1 MEKFDRKKI
10 ILDSAKN
17 TFTEKGYD
25 GTSVGEIAKGAGLSK
40 ASLYYHYTSKEEIL
54 YELVKR
60 TLFEIANYINEDLDK
75 TTFSNQENR
84 VNIANKVFEIMEKE
98 NDVFKIA
105 LIEGL
110 KNNSDQ
116 NMIFNLL
123 KSIFEEYDNIFEISN
138 EDKSVVL
145 ILCLSFVVFSSL
157 KNKMSESFN
166 IDINELESI
175 FKNKFAIIFSEII
188 KNSKERK

>member
-166 IDINELESI
+166 IDINGLETI